1 MAAVAAPAF
10 ALPVVAQVN
19 LMPRA
24 EIERRQTSA
33 LLRRWAG
40 GIVVAVLVVAVACGG
55 AAWLQFSAAQRL
67 ASEQARTQSLLT
79 DLAALSDVR
88 ATLDLE
94 SELTTFRESA
104 MMTDLE
110 WSGLVRTVE
119 AALPAGVSVSGF
131 QLAPGGT
138 PLGDDPAAELGAV
151 GSIFLVSA
159 LPQDIVPL
167 VRALRPVEGVLVAEA
182 WNITPEPD
190 GGGFTYEI
198 RVAFDQSVYTGA
210 YSEEDGE

>member
-1 MAAVAAPAF
+1 MAAVTAPAF

-33 LLRRWAG
+33 LLRRWVG
-40 GIVVAVLVVAVACGG
+40 GILVAVLVVAVTCGG

-67 ASEQARTQSLLT
+67 ASEEARTQSLLT
-79 DLAALSDVR
+79 DLAALSGVR

-94 SELTTFRESA
+94 SELTTFREDA
-104 MMTDLE
+104 MATDLK
-110 WSGLVRTVE
+110 WAGLLRTVE
-119 AALPAGVSVSGF
+119 ASLPAGVSVSGF
-131 QLAPGGT
+131 QLAPGGV
-138 PLGDDPAAELGAV
+138 PIAEDPATELGAV
-151 GSIFLVSA
+151 GSIFLVSD

-167 VRALRPVEGVLVAEA
+167 VRALRPIEGVLVAEA
-182 WNITPEPD
+182 WNITPDED
-190 GGGFTYEI
+190 GGYTYEI

-210 YSEEDGE
+210 YREEDGE

>member
-24 EIERRQTSA
+24 EIERRQTSV
-33 LLRRWAG
+33 LLRRWVG
-40 GIVVAVLVVAVACGG
+40 GILFAVLAVAIACGG

-67 ASEQARTQSLLT
+67 ASEEARTDSLLT
-79 DLAALSDVR
+79 DLAALSEVR

-94 SELTTFRESA
+94 SELTTFREDA
-104 MMTDLE
+104 MATDLK
-110 WSGLVRTVE
+110 WAGLVNTVE

-131 QLAPGGT
+131 QLAPGGV
-138 PLGDDPAAELGAV
+138 PSGDDPTTELGAV
-151 GSIFLVSA
+151 GTIFLKSA
-159 LPQDIVPL
+159 LPQEIIPL
-167 VRALRPVEGVLVAEA
+167 VRSLQPVEGILVAEA
-182 WNITPEPD
+182 WNITPEEE
-190 GGGFTYEI
+190 GGFTYEI
-198 RVAFDQSVYTGA
+198 RIAFDQSVYTGA